1 MEHDQSIGCL
11 AGEDFEQLP
20 GMVGTEEEDPVFM
33 GGIAIAF
40 AIARRMS
47 SSASPWR
54 RALPRNSA

>member
-1 MEHDQSIGCL
+1 VEHDQSIGCL

-40 AIARRMS
+40 PIARRMS
-47 SSASPWR
+47 SSAS
-54 RALPRNSA
+54 